1 MTYISFKASS
11 TATLSLSDNLQAAAP
26 RQDNSRA
33 LRASGQF
40 PSSVSKVQKMLAK
53 VTTQWRVSSGAGSKR
68 GSKRGGRLPSR
79 GLAARLHAPPP
90 ATSSSGHQSGS
101 KRGEMGKLVQEI
113 HQMVRKLHKETEEQK
128 SGADSH
134 RLFSSSA
141 SSPTFGNGVSK
152 VAALNKRGL
161 EPEYHDPVEE
171 KIDEILAMIR

>member
-53 VTTQWRVSSGAGSKR
+53 VTTQWRVSSGAGSSRR
-68 GSKRGGRLPSR
+68 GSKRGGRLPAR
-79 GLAARLHAPPP
+79 GLAARLHAPP
-90 ATSSSGHQSGS
+90 ASSGHQSGS
-101 KRGEMGKLVQEI
+101 KRGEMVKLVQEI
-113 HQMVRKLHKETEEQK
+113 HHMVRKLHRETEKQNFD
-128 SGADSH
+128 SNSH
-134 RLFSSSA
+134 RPFSSPSFDNGFSKAAAA
-141 SSPTFGNGVSK
+141 SNFP
-152 VAALNKRGL
+152 NKRGV